1 MSPHDEF
8 IQRDRSQHPPA
19 LTPDYKTSVLRSP
32 RLPLW
37 SLQNSLSE
45 VTGPVFG
52 HEELGP
58 LDHDL
63 ILNYAKSGEPIGER
77 TIVHGRVLNENGRGV
92 PNTLVEVWQA
102 NAGGRY
108 NHPADQQKDKPL
120 DAGFRGWGR
129 SGTDF
134 DTGLYQFETIKPGP
148 VIGRRGYEPM
158 APHVNL
164 WLAARGINI
173 GLATRMYFAD
183 EAALNEQDPVLRMI
197 EPSVRRQTLL
207 ARPEQRDDGTVYVF
221 DIRLQGEAETV
232 FIDV

>member
-32 RLPLW
+32 RLPLR

-108 NHPADQQKDKPL
+108 NHPADQQKDMPL

-148 VIGRRGYEPM
+148 VIGRRGYKPM

-183 EAALNEQDPVLRMI
+183 EAALNEQDPALRMI
-197 EPSVRRQTLL
+197 EPSVWRQTLL
-207 ARPEQRDDGTVYVF
+207 ARPEQRDDGTVDVF

-232 FIDV
+232 FFDV